1 MLRESSK
8 LFAVNRGLFC
18 PLIRIIISHCKDP
31 YEPTCNVVRVLKV
44 SQMLWTFGQCIYSK
58 YSLYSKHESLRH
70 EIPSVASISIPRM
83 RRGTSRRICENGDC
97 TAHDPSEGFTAV
109 TKRPGID
116 FRNDSWKNTSCAS
129 CLLWR
134 ICWSLS
140 GTFRNYSKLFG
151 LPQLIY
157 WSVFILKANGS
168 DRHGWKEAHESRAQ

>member
-70 EIPSVASISIPRM
+70 EIPSVASISLPRM

-109 TKRPGID
+109 TKRSGID
-116 FRNDSWKNTSCAS
+116 FEMTHGKTPVVLVVSCGESVDPCLEHSATTVS
-129 CLLWR
+129 CLA
-134 ICWSLS
+134 
-140 GTFRNYSKLFG
+140 FHN
-151 LPQLIY
+151 
-157 WSVFILKANGS
+157 
-168 DRHGWKEAHESRAQ
+168 